1 MPPNSA
7 CSALPK
13 PCATKWPTRI
23 SACRQFARGG
33 INTNIVRH
41 ARLAQGPNAEA
52 EREEAIVQFQQ
63 LTRTQPDQAA
73 QIILNG
79 MRKNKPRILIGPDA
93 RLVDIIRRIFPD
105 RYLNFLPFLK
115 NVGRDNDAEA

>member
-1 MPPNSA
+1 
-7 CSALPK
+7 
-13 PCATKWPTRI
+13 
-23 SACRQFARGG
+23 
-33 INTNIVRH
+33 
-41 ARLAQGPNAEA
+41 
-52 EREEAIVQFQQ
+52 
-63 LTRTQPDQAA
+63 
-73 QIILNG
+73 